1 VRWLV
6 ELVAVS
12 FLKKRGSPKYK
23 SPLKDK
29 PLRNPGQSL
38 DEEIDRLINEE
49 GISWVTTT
57 IFCLVMLFLEWYR
70 WQTKTEPNPVAM
82 VIVIAPVIGF
92 ASFKLLSIA
101 RQVKRLKMAR
111 DGEKAVGQY
120 LSDLRESGY
129 RVFHD
134 ILGDEFNID
143 HIIIS
148 DRGIFTV
155 ETKTYSK
162 PSKGRAEIHFDGET
176 LLINS
181 HRSYRDPVVQAQA
194 QANWCRQTLQES
206 TGKVYPVKP
215 VIVFP
220 GWFIKSTATNKRN
233 ALWVLNP
240 KALPA
245 FIKNEPPSLKP
256 EDVQLAAYHLSRYI
270 RMKR

>member
-1 VRWLV
+1 V

-49 GISWVTTT
+49 GMIWIAT
-57 IFCLVMLFLEWYR
+57 IAGSITLFGLEWWR
-70 WQTKTEPNPVAM
+70 WYANTEPDPRAVGILIIPV
-82 VIVIAPVIGF
+82 VGF
-92 ASFKLLSIA
+92 SFFKLLGTVRKA
-101 RQVKRLKMAR
+101 KRLKMAR

>member
-1 VRWLV
+1 M

-49 GISWVTTT
+49 GISWVTTA
-57 IFCLVMLFLEWYR
+57 IFCLVMLLLEWYR

-82 VIVIAPVIGF
+82 IIVTAPVIGF
-92 ASFKLLSIA
+92 ASFKIFTIA

-120 LSDLRESGY
+120 LSDLRGSGY
-129 RVFHD
+129 RIFHD

-162 PSKGRAEIHFDGET
+162 PSQGCAEIHFDGKA
-176 LLINS
+176 LLLNS
-181 HRSYRDPVVQAQA
+181 RPPHRDPVVQAKA
-194 QANWCRQTLQES
+194 QADWCRQTLQES

-220 GWFIKSTATNKRN
+220 GWFVRPTAEGKRS

-240 KALPA
+240 KALPS
-245 FIKNEPPSLKP
+245 FIKNEPQRLQP
-256 EDVQLAAYHLSRYI
+256 EEVHLAAYHLSRYI
-270 RMKR
+270 RTQK